1 MKKVLSVCVCVC
13 ILLLQL
19 SGCSYVKSLPPGEPS
34 DAEKLEQIRSSDE
47 YPEILVETAE
57 KCPQTIDYVYNYPKL
72 KDKHFDIDLNADAQS
87 GDVPLFIQWD
97 ERWGYESY
105 GSGFIGTAGCGPTCL
120 SMAAVYLTKNPEYSP
135 LFVAKMAEE
144 NGYCVPGNGSSWTLI
159 SEGSALL
166 GLSAAEL
173 PLWEGSMKNA
183 LDSGAIIILALGPGD
198 FTSSGHFVV
207 VTGCDDSGFTVNDPN
222 SIDNSLRHWS
232 YERLSGQISNLWS
245 VSIKN

>member
-57 KCPQTIDYVYNYPKL
+57 KCPQTIDFVYNYPEL

-105 GSGFIGTAGCGPTCL
+105 GSGFIGTSGCGPTCL

-135 LFVAKMAEE
+135 LFVAKMAE
-144 NGYCVPGNGSSWTLI
+144 
-159 SEGSALL
+159 
-166 GLSAAEL
+166 
-173 PLWEGSMKNA
+173 
-183 LDSGAIIILALGPGD
+183 
-198 FTSSGHFVV
+198 
-207 VTGCDDSGFTVNDPN
+207 
-222 SIDNSLRHWS
+222 
-232 YERLSGQISNLWS
+232 
-245 VSIKN
+245 